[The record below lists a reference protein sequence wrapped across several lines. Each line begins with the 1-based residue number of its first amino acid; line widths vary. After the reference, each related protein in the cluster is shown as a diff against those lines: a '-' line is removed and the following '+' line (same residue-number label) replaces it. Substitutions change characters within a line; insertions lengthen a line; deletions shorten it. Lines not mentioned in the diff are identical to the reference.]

1 MKMIKKYE
9 KNRNTIFFVD
19 DEVGQREII
28 TLQLNKLNY
37 RVKTASGP
45 KEALKI
51 LEEQYF
57 PIIILDLNMP
67 SMDGTQLCARIR
79 EKTSAQVIY
88 ALSGYYGQYNTK
100 YLKKSGFDGYL
111 CKPVSLNVLQQA
123 LEGAFERLKNEQ
135 TNGFRVT

>member
-1 MKMIKKYE
+1 MIKNCE
-9 KNRNTIFFVD
+9 KNRDIIFFVD
-19 DEVGQREII
+19 DEISQREII

-37 RVKTASGP
+37 RVKTASDG

-67 SMDGTQLCARIR
+67 LMDGTQLCAKIR
-79 EKTSAQVIY
+79 EKTPDHVIY
-88 ALSGYYGQYNTK
+88 ALSGYYGQYSTK

-123 LEGAFERLKNEQ
+123 LEGAFDRLNDQ
-135 TNGFRVT
+135 QANGFRAI